1 VVELAPSRG
10 LHYSL
15 SILILVIAAVVLYGL
30 WVVYRADLLNAAA
43 FVALILGVILAW
55 LRRRS

>member
-1 VVELAPSRG
+1 

-15 SILILVIAAVVLYGL
+15 SILILVIAAVVLYWL

-43 FVALILGVILAW
+43 FGALILGVILAW